1 MKDLVRRG
9 QKARAAGRWTEAYEA
24 YKAAFE
30 ATDAASSPV
39 AERAE
44 LAGEIGLCEL
54 ALRRYRDAAEHLT
67 QSLERRELLP
77 IQLQRRVEVGQV
89 KAAFYVGTL
98 LLSVDPPDAEVLID
112 GKPVAQAA
120 RSYKVFLEPGRHL
133 VRARALGREE
143 ALHSISA
150 VAGVEHEISMQ
161 LPRAAVSGVKEAPA
175 TPRQTPTGAAAARP
189 ARAAS
194 PWDSWPGALRITGI
208 AVTTAGISAGTLLM
222 IRAGKIDDDLSARR
236 DRLLSEPAASPSMCW
251 QAPRNSPCGE
261 LRRLRDARNLSGRA
275 GVATVI
281 AGGVIG
287 AVTAAS
293 FFVDLSFPGGT
304 PARERVHVSPVA
316 SGGELGARIEG
327 LW

>member
-1 MKDLVRRG
+1 M
-9 QKARAAGRWTEAYEA
+9 
-24 YKAAFE
+24 
-30 ATDAASSPV
+30 

-54 ALRRYRDAAEHLT
+54 ALRRYREAAEHLT

-77 IQLQRRVEVGQV
+77 TQLQQRFEVGQV
-89 KAAFYVGTL
+89 KAAFHVGTL
-98 LLSVDPPDAEVLID
+98 LLSVDPPDAEVLVD
-112 GKPVAQAA
+112 GKPVAEAA
-120 RSYKVFLEPGRHL
+120 RSYKLFLEPGRHM
-133 VRARALGREE
+133 VRARAPGREE
-143 ALHSISA
+143 ALHSIRA
-150 VAGVEHEISMQ
+150 VAGVEHEISMD
-161 LPRAAVSGVKEAPA
+161 LPRAAVSSVKEQAPA
-175 TPRQTPTGAAAARP
+175 TPRQTPAGAAAAGP

-208 AVTTAGISAGTLLM
+208 AVTTAGISVGTLLM

-261 LRRLRDARNLSGRA
+261 LRRLRDARNLSGGA
-275 GVATVI
+275 GLATVI

-293 FFVDLSFPGGT
+293 FFVDLSFLGGT
-304 PARERVHVSPVA
+304 PARERVHVSPIA
-316 SGGELGARIEG
+316 SGSELGARIEG